1 LAIDRRSYS
10 EEEGENRIPLHILAP
25 NFTFTLSLP
34 DFDLEE
40 GRTIQLYDRLTEEYI
55 SLEKGTSYDF
65 EVTDDPNSK
74 GHRFDIVM
82 GVDVVTSINPTNSR
96 FQAFL
101 LPNPAQE
108 QVRISIQKPDNV
120 ATTNIRIVS
129 MTGVEVRNET
139 LTTETMDLDVNLNQL
154 SKGIYLVEIT
164 HGTERIV
171 KRLIVK

>member
-1 LAIDRRSYS
+1 
-10 EEEGENRIPLHILAP
+10 IPLHLQAP
-25 NFTFTLSLP
+25 NYSYTLSLP

-40 GRTIQLYDRLTEEYI
+40 GRTLRLYDRFTEEYI
-55 SLEKGTSYDF
+55 TLAKGTTYDF
-65 EVTDDPNSK
+65 EVTDDPRTK

-82 GVDVVTSINPTNSR
+82 GIEVITSIHPTNRR
-96 FQAFL
+96 FQAYL

-129 MTGVEVRNET
+129 MAGVEVRSEQINT
-139 LTTETMDLDVNLNQL
+139 ATTELDINLSQL

-171 KRLIVK
+171 KRLIVN